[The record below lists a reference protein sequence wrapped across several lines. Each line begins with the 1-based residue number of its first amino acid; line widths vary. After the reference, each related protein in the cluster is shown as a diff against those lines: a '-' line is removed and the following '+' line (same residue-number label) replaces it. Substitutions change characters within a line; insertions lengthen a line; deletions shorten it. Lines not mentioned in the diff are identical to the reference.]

1 MRAKA
6 IILLASAGLLF
17 GAGSSASAQSDPPL
31 SATNV
36 SASDAPSDDWRERA
50 MLARAE
56 VPDEAPNGRLRDP
69 EGLADLAEA
78 GMPDAVE
85 LADLTDGRKSSE

>member
-1 MRAKA
+1 MRAKS
-6 IILLASAGLLF
+6 IILLASAGLLL
-17 GAGSSASAQSDPPL
+17 GAGASASAQSSPPM